1 MKKENQAQKKAEALM
16 DSLAHMEPVS
26 PPPFFADKV
35 MRQLTQASPEVSQK
49 VPVWS
54 LPKAYAAALLVLIL
68 VNAGIL
74 YSYLSNQEEA
84 SFETFAESYG
94 FTETWDEN
102 GLNL

>member
-1 MKKENQAQKKAEALM
+1 MNKENQAQKKAETLM

-26 PPPFFADKV
+26 PPPFFANKV
-35 MRQLTQASPEVSQK
+35 MRQLTQTPPEVAQK
-49 VPVWS
+49 VPIWS

-74 YSYLSNQEEA
+74 YSHLTYQEEA
-84 SFETFAESYG
+84 SLETFAESYG